1 MSKPGQEPAMAVERF
16 STDAFSPA
24 QVAAKV
30 TTVGVTKCQM
40 PTMQTF
46 VLGILAGAFIA
57 FGAMFYTVTITG
69 SGAGFGPARVLG
81 GLTFSLGLILVL
93 VGGGELFT
101 GNNLIA
107 MAWAD
112 RKVATRALLRNWLW
126 VYAGNLVGA
135 LGTVGLF
142 FYTGCLALGDN
153 AVAETA
159 VKIAAAK
166 TSLPFSEALARGI
179 LCNALVCL
187 AVWLCMAAR
196 SVTDKVLAIV
206 FPITAFVALGFEHS
220 VANMYLIP
228 IGLLAAESI
237 PEIGTIATL
246 NLGGFLRNLLAVT
259 LGNIFG
265 GSVLVALVYY
275 FVYIRGKGK
284 GVVP

>member
-1 MSKPGQEPAMAVERF
+1 M
-16 STDAFSPA
+16 
-24 QVAAKV
+24 
-30 TTVGVTKCQM
+30 KCQM
-40 PTMQTF
+40 PVPQTL

-57 FGAMFYTVTITG
+57 FGAMFYTLTITG
-69 SGAGFGPARVLG
+69 SGAGLGPARVLG
-81 GLTFSLGLILVL
+81 GVTFSLGLILVL

-112 RKVATRALLRNWLW
+112 RKVTTRALLRNWLW

-142 FYTGCLALGDN
+142 YFTGCLALGDN
-153 AVAETA
+153 AVAATA
-159 VKIAAAK
+159 VKIAVAK
-166 TSLPFSEALARGI
+166 TSLSLSEALARGI

-196 SVTDKVLAIV
+196 SVTDKAIAIV

-228 IGLLAAESI
+228 IGMLAASAV
-237 PEIGTIATL
+237 PEIGVATTL
-246 NLGGFLRNLLAVT
+246 NFGGFLHNLLAVT
-259 LGNIFG
+259 VGNIFG

-284 GVVP
+284 GVMP